1 MRKLLTAGLLIPV
14 LAACGASITE
24 HTDAF
29 GNTWK
34 INCSNRKYIIE
45 SVVGEDIHWGAP
57 PMRTVQERV
66 KAMKEAGEPDFAIG
80 FGAAYSSNMISEAC
94 GANK

>member
-1 MRKLLTAGLLIPV
+1 MKKLLFALPLLLVTACSPK
-14 LAACGASITE
+14 ITE

-57 PMRTVQERV
+57 PMRTVQERA
-66 KAMKEAGEPDFAIG
+66 KAMKEAGEPDFAVG
-80 FGAAYSSNMISEAC
+80 FGAAYASNVLGEAC
-94 GANK
+94 GK

>member
-1 MRKLLTAGLLIPV
+1 MKKLLFTLPLLLV
-14 LAACGASITE
+14 TACGATITE

-45 SVVGEDIHWGAP
+45 TVVGEDPIWGAP
-57 PMRTVQERV
+57 PMRSVTERANSA
-66 KAMKEAGEPDFAIG
+66 KAADEPEFAIA
-80 FGAAYSSNMISEAC
+80 FGAAYATNVIAEAC
-94 GANK
+94 GK